1 MGLRDRRVGNF
12 TYETSGPVTSRTTRT
27 TSRTTR
33 TTSRT
38 IRTTPISSPPW
49 GAPYMYGSDG
59 PGGDSGGPGGGSGG
73 PGGGSETVFG
83 TDVRNR
89 QCSEQCSEPTK
100 LGRFFGKNRA
110 QTQPLGTPPG
120 GNESQ
125 EPPPPSPPLPPP
137 GDPPGTSKKRV

>member
-1 MGLRDRRVGNF
+1 MVLEMVL
-12 TYETSGPVTSRTTRT
+12 VVLAVVLVAL
-27 TSRTTR
+27 
-33 TTSRT
+33 
-38 IRTTPISSPPW
+38 

-100 LGRFFGKNRA
+100 GGGEGIGLGFPR
-110 QTQPLGTPPG
+110 LPG
-120 GNESQ
+120 
-125 EPPPPSPPLPPP
+125 PPP
-137 GDPPGTSKKRV
+137 GLPGPPPGQKERAPDLRTTGKPKEKMLKPVID